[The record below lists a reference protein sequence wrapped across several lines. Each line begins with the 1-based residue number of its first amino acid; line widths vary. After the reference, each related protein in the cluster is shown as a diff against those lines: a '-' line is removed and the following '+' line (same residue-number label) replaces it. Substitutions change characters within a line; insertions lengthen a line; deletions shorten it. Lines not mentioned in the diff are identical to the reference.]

1 MKISQYFISQ
11 NKQDSEDSFFA
22 KGLNIVLLFL
32 LLTISLNL
40 FFSAQTFDFKALH
53 PYWMTFVKGFGMTC
67 MISLTSLIFSF
78 FIGTAAAFMR
88 KSKLYIIRYVSMLY
102 VEAIRGTPLL
112 VQLLV
117 FFYVIASALSLHNR
131 FWIGVVTLSL
141 FSGAYIA
148 EIVRAGL
155 DSIRSSQIETA
166 KSLGMTSKQTYQY
179 VIFPL
184 VFRQIL
190 PPLTG
195 QFASIIKDSSLLSIL
210 GISEFTYTAQQI
222 STATYSTLESFM
234 PLAIGYLALTLP
246 ISLLSKKIEKRFQY
260 ES

>member
-11 NKQDSEDSFFA
+11 SKQASKDSFFA
-22 KGLNIVLLFL
+22 KGLNITLLFFL
-32 LLTISLNL
+32 LIISLNL
-40 FFSAQTFDFKALH
+40 FFSAQTFDFQALH
-53 PYWMTFVKGFGMTC
+53 PYWMTFLKGFCMTC
-67 MISLTSLIFSF
+67 VISLTSLIFSF
-78 FIGTAAAFMR
+78 FIGTAAALMR
-88 KSKLYIIRYVSMLY
+88 RSKLHIIRYVSVLY

-117 FFYVIASALSLHNR
+117 FFYVIASALNLHNR

-148 EIVRAGL
+148 EIVRSGL
-155 DSIRSSQIETA
+155 DNIRSSHIDTA
-166 KSLGMTSKQTYQY
+166 KSLGMTSKQTYQH

-234 PLAIGYLALTLP
+234 PLALGYLILTLP
-246 ISLLSKKIEKRFQY
+246 ISLLSKTIEKRFQY